1 MTKHAP
7 EPAAQRIAGTAE
19 AQAAVR
25 PDREEPDGTLEQ
37 ATSVFTRTRPR
48 LFGIAYRML
57 GSAPEAEDVVQD
69 TWLRWQGADRP
80 AIANP
85 AAFLALITT
94 RLAINVSKSA
104 QSRRETHI
112 GPLLPEPLDPAS
124 DPALE
129 AERGEALER
138 ALLLLLQ
145 RLTPTERAAY
155 ILREAFDYPYPQI
168 AEILRVSPANTRQL
182 VSRARKHLTAARRG
196 PIDRAEHRRLVEV
209 FLSAAQTGNT
219 AALED
224 LFAAGA
230 ASQANGRGRSTP
242 RAAVLHGDRVA

>member
-1 MTKHAP
+1 MHVP
-7 EPAAQRIAGTAE
+7 EPAARETAGTEEGDAG
-19 AQAAVR
+19 AR
-25 PDREEPDGTLEQ
+25 PDPGRPDGTLDQ
-37 ATSVFTRTRPR
+37 AVAFFTGARPR

-57 GSAPEAEDVVQD
+57 GSVPEAEDIVQE

-80 AIANP
+80 AIENP

-94 RLAINVSKSA
+94 RLAINTATSA
-104 QSRRETHI
+104 RSRRETYI
-112 GPLLPEPLDPAS
+112 GPWLPEPVDTGT

-129 AERGEALER
+129 AERGEALEF

-155 ILREAFDYPYPQI
+155 VLREAFDYPYPQI
-168 AEILRVSPANTRQL
+168 AEILRLSQANTRQL

-209 FLSAAQTGNT
+209 FVGAAQSGNT

-224 LFAAGA
+224 LFAA
-230 ASQANGRGRSTP
+230 
-242 RAAVLHGDRVA
+242 DRVA

>member
-1 MTKHAP
+1 MTKHVP
-7 EPAAQRIAGTAE
+7 VPVAQKIAGAGE
-19 AQAAVR
+19 GQADAQ
-25 PDREEPDGTLEQ
+25 PDPEWLDGTLEE
-37 ATSVFTRTRPR
+37 AISIFTRTRPR

-57 GSAPEAEDVVQD
+57 GSVTEAEDVVQD

-85 AAFLALITT
+85 SAFLALITT
-94 RLAINVSKSA
+94 RLAINTTKSA
-104 QSRRETHI
+104 RAQRETSI
-112 GPLLPEPLDPAS
+112 GPWLPEPVDTGT

-129 AERGEALER
+129 AERGEALEL

-145 RLTPTERAAY
+145 RLTPTGRAAY

-168 AEILRVSPANTRQL
+168 AKILRVSPANARQL
-182 VSRARKHLTAARRG
+182 VSRARKHLTATRRV
-196 PIDRAEHRRLVEV
+196 PIDSTEHRRLVEV

-219 AALED
+219 AAIED
-224 LFAAGA
+224 LFAADAANPPKGRGGGA
-230 ASQANGRGRSTP
+230 A